1 MFETFLQLRHIFSE
15 QTMNRRARRRYARAF
30 QYSRMRTCH
39 HRFALPRFLEEDL
52 VLLGLKQ
59 RFHRLC
65 LIEVEKEEVRLECE
79 EGEED
84 RRIRGEK
91 TLTIFDKLLDVF
103 EDRIAFVRHSSL
115 SSLVALRR
123 FSDQT

>member
-30 QYSRMRTCH
+30 QYSHTRTCH

-52 VLLGLKQ
+52 VLLELKQ

-65 LIEVEKEEVRLECE
+65 LIELEKEEVRLECE
-79 EGEED
+79 EGEEG

-103 EDRIAFVRHSSL
+103 EDRIAFVGH
-115 SSLVALRR
+115 VG
-123 FSDQT
+123 